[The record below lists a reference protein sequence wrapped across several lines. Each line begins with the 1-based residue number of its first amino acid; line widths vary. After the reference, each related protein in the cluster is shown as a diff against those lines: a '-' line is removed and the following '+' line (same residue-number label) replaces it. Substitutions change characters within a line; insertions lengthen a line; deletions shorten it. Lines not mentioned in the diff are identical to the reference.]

1 MKHNFVLQ
9 IDDDHFITE
18 NQKML
23 ARKNELSMYFTALHD
38 ARKALKLLENMELN
52 GETFPRY
59 IILDL
64 KMPGMHGLEFLE
76 AFENRFPLKKYE
88 TQIIIASSRISDDDL
103 STIKNY
109 QFVTD
114 YIIKPIPEHFIEDLI
129 NGTIG

>member
-23 ARKNELSMYFTALHD
+23 ARKKELSMYFTALHD
-38 ARKALKLLENMELN
+38 AYKALKLLENMELN

-76 AFENRFPLKKYE
+76 AFENRFPSKKFETQVIVASSHISENDLGKIKKY
-88 TQIIIASSRISDDDL
+88 T
-103 STIKNY
+103 
-109 QFVTD
+109 FVTD
-114 YIIKPIPEHFIEDLI
+114 YIIKPIPENYIEGLI